1 MVQQVSKQS
10 RIFFAALFLFLIT
23 IALCRTSN
31 AEEEQ
36 LISNSANWRDV
47 YSALLYA
54 SLTGK
59 DSNFLVSNRHATLL
73 LNTLDYRKKNVM
85 IVSSSKNPYIFGYKD
100 IVASKGFN
108 VQEYAFSDFNIE
120 LAKMLTNVTKFIIVD
135 DSYGYN
141 AISVAPY
148 AVITN
153 SYVLFANRQNI
164 NTVTS
169 FLSTRKIDSI
179 IIYGHVAR
187 EVTNALKPYNPE
199 IINYDGD
206 RFANNIEI
214 VKRYQKIKPSKQA
227 IFTNGEFI
235 EKEIM
240 SGVTPVIFIGIY
252 NVPDIVKNYIQESDL
267 EVGVLIGNELIGTAT
282 YVRRQTGLSVFAKFA
297 RSARAPESA
306 ISPVEGLD
314 IFYLPRYIL
323 NLSLYSIT
331 YNKATGQLEVT
342 YKNEVNLATYFKG
355 IITLRDSAGN
365 VFVVGDETP
374 LFIEGNEYKTIIYQI
389 NTTLQGNITAD
400 LYTLYGES
408 KNSLERVLQIT
419 GYPVG
424 FVEVFDSAEI
434 NITEM
439 VYDARRKVFMIKL
452 TNIGKVKAYARVEL
466 VDLVINNERITFGS
480 KLVELEPKESKWVDI
495 PVDLSE
501 EDYDFNQIVN
511 VNVYYG
517 ERPNALV
524 KFIKANFEFR
534 LRGFDYL
541 YYGTT
546 LLIVVLIILILIAL
560 LRKKCLRCKHRNWRW
575 AKHCKN
581 CGYEFR

>member
-1 MVQQVSKQS
+1 
-10 RIFFAALFLFLIT
+10 
-23 IALCRTSN
+23 
-31 AEEEQ
+31 
-36 LISNSANWRDV
+36 
-47 YSALLYA
+47 
-54 SLTGK
+54 
-59 DSNFLVSNRHATLL
+59 
-73 LNTLDYRKKNVM
+73 
-85 IVSSSKNPYIFGYKD
+85 
-100 IVASKGFN
+100 
-108 VQEYAFSDFNIE
+108 
-120 LAKMLTNVTKFIIVD
+120 
-135 DSYGYN
+135 
-141 AISVAPY
+141 
-148 AVITN
+148 VI
-153 SYVLFANRQNI
+153 
-164 NTVTS
+164 S
-169 FLSTRKIDSI
+169 FLSTRKVDSI

-214 VKRYQKIKPSKQA
+214 VKRYQKIKPTKQA

-240 SGVTPVIFIGIY
+240 SGVNPVIFIGIY
-252 NVPDIVKNYIQESDL
+252 NVPEIVQNYIKNSDL

-323 NLSLYSIT
+323 NISLYSIT

-355 IITLRDSAGN
+355 VITVRDSMGN
-365 VFVVGDETP
+365 VFVVGDETTI
-374 LFIEGNEYKTIIYQI
+374 FVEGNEYKTIIYQI

-400 LYTLYGES
+400 IYTLYGES

-419 GYPVG
+419 GYPVN
-424 FVEVFDSAEI
+424 FVEVFDNAEI

-439 VYDARRKVFMIKL
+439 VYDARRKVFMIRL
-452 TNIGKVKAYARVEL
+452 TNIGNVKAYARVEL
-466 VDLVINNERITFGS
+466 IDLIINNERITLGS
-480 KLVELEPKESKWVDI
+480 KLVELEPKESKWVEI
-495 PVDLSE
+495 HAEMSE

-524 KFIKANFEFR
+524 KLIKAKFEFR
-534 LRGFDYL
+534 LRGFDYM
-541 YYGTT
+541 YYATT
-546 LLIVVLIILILIAL
+546 LLIIILVFLILIAL
-560 LRKKCLRCKHRNWRW
+560 LRKKCPRCKHKNWRW
-575 AKHCKN
+575 AKHCRN